1 MEYIP
6 LSFLAG
12 VLTILAPCVLP
23 LLPIIVGGSLT
34 DKNPWRPLIV
44 TLSLAASIVI
54 FTLALKVSTAFIEI
68 PQSFWKWFS
77 GAIIL
82 FFAFTLLFPTAWEKL
97 AAKLQLGS
105 KSQGLLSKSGQKKG
119 ILGMVFIGAALGPV
133 FASCSPTYFLILGTV
148 LPQNFFIGLVNLLV
162 YAAGLSLMMFI
173 IAYTGQKFMSKLKV
187 AADPHGRF
195 KKGLGILFL
204 IIGLGI
210 INGYDK
216 KFEAWVIQQ
225 GWTGITELEEQLI
238 DNKADSIANE

>member
-12 VLTILAPCVLP
+12 ILTILAPCVLP
-23 LLPIIVGGSLT
+23 LLPIIIGGSLT
-34 DKNPWRPLIV
+34 DKNPWRPFIITV
-44 TLSLAASIVI
+44 SLAVSIVL
-54 FTLALKVSTAFIEI
+54 FTLALKVSTAFIDI

-77 GAIIL
+77 GGIVLLFAI
-82 FFAFTLLFPTAWEKL
+82 TLLFPTFWEKL
-97 AAKLQLGS
+97 ATGLRLGNA
-105 KSQGLLSKSGQKKG
+105 SQGWLSKSGQKKG
-119 ILGMVFIGAALGPV
+119 VLGMILIGAALGPV

-148 LPQNFFIGLVNLLV
+148 LPQNFFVGLVNLLV
-162 YAAGLSLMMFI
+162 YAGGLSLMMFA
-173 IAYTGQKFMSKLKV
+173 IAYTGQRFMSKLKV
-187 AADPHGRF
+187 AADPHGWF

-216 KFEAWVIQQ
+216 KFEAWVVQQ

-238 DNKADSIANE
+238 DNKVDSIADE